1 MLVQLQCSISLGGS
15 VFLWHLNYPALANS
29 TPRSATATATA
40 TFSLGVAGCWG
51 LFNSVL
57 FRAADTAN
65 EASLAAHRCSNIL

>member
-1 MLVQLQCSISLGGS
+1 LLVQLQCSISLGGS

-29 TPRSATATATA
+29 TLRSATA